1 MTLNIVYTHDWRTV
15 LPWPLLQ
22 VSVESLGSN
31 ESQLEI
37 DMCCGLPENSGLSG
51 TGKIYWIDMEKNID
65 EPVLLSDMI
74 CSPKN

>member
-1 MTLNIVYTHDWRTV
+1 MTLNIVYTHDWRV